1 MSSGLDVPT
10 GDLGEL
16 VELETYGGH
25 ESSQAPVRLWVPSGG
40 SPIGIQGTPIV
51 QGRLSGGVKG
61 GAAGGWRAACPT
73 PYGSLGCGMHDLMFV
88 LECNTDTA
96 PWGCIILLLDR
107 RVQPAP
113 PDEGGGWQGG
123 MTSLLPASGC
133 FGGHHWC

>member
-16 VELETYGGH
+16 MGLGTHGGH

-88 LECNTDTA
+88 LSATLTLLPGDASSCS
-96 PWGCIILLLDR
+96 WIRGCSLHLLMK
-107 RVQPAP
+107 V
-113 PDEGGGWQGG
+113 GGGRVG
-123 MTSLLPASGC
+123 
-133 FGGHHWC
+133 